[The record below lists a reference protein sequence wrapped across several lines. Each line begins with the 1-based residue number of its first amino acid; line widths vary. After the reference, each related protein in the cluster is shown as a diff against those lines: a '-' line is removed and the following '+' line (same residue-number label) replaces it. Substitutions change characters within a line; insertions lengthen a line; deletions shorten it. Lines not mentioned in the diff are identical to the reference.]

1 MSAYVAL
8 LRGVNVGKGNR
19 VPMAGLREL
28 LLSLGFGDVA
38 TLLNS
43 GNAVFTAPRSASA
56 TLARRIHDG
65 LVSALSV
72 DVAVVVK
79 SAAEFGAI
87 MKENPFTEPTVD
99 PSRLLVA
106 FVQEASSLAALS
118 PVGERVVEPERFHAG
133 AHAAYL
139 DCVNGIHTSKAA
151 VALLGKAGRHATS
164 RNWATSLRL
173 HALLQARA

>member
-28 LLSLGFGDVA
+28 LSSFGFGDVA

-43 GNAVFTAPRSASA
+43 GNAVFTAPRTASA

-65 LVSALSV
+65 LIERLDV

-79 SAAEFGAI
+79 SAVEFDAI
-87 MKENPFTEPTVD
+87 VMGNPYREAGVD
-99 PSRLLVA
+99 GSRLLVA
-106 FVQEASSLAALS
+106 FVQEASHLAPLAS
-118 PVGERVVEPERFHAG
+118 VGERAIEPERFHAG

-151 VALLGKAGRHATS
+151 VVLLGKAGRHATT
-164 RNWATSLRL
+164 RNWATTLKL
-173 HALLQARA
+173 QALLQARA

>member
-1 MSAYVAL
+1 MSAYVVL

-28 LLSLGFGDVA
+28 LTSFGFADVV

-43 GNAVFTAPRSASA
+43 GNAVFRTRRTASA
-56 TLARRIHDG
+56 ALARRIHDG
-65 LVSALSV
+65 LVQQLGI

-79 SAAEFGAI
+79 SSEEFDAI
-87 MKENPFTEPTVD
+87 VEENPFRDATVD

-106 FVQEASSLAALS
+106 FVQEASSLAPIGS
-118 PVGERVVEPERFHAG
+118 VGERVIEPERFYCG
-133 AHAAYL
+133 ASAAYL

-151 VALLGKAGRHATS
+151 IALLGKVGRDATS
-164 RNWATSLRL
+164 RNWATTLKL
-173 HALLQARA
+173 QALLEERT